1 MPEQWLTFRE
11 WNLASINFYQVPSE
25 WPPVPTV
32 MALLLVVLLVL
43 VVLRVSGRLDGQRL
57 WAATGIA
64 GLAAWLLLDAPWQ
77 LQLGRQALSTW
88 HTYAGLRLQDR
99 LLRSDGVYYALGRD
113 FSAEI
118 EPSSRVFVSSDSDFG
133 GMRIAFH
140 LYPHNVYWKRHESTP
155 PMTDSALMPG
165 DYIVIMR
172 PSSARFLRNERQL
185 RYPGRS
191 PIPVTP
197 VLFDTHGG
205 LFRVR

>member
-11 WNLASINFYQVPSE
+11 WNLASINFYRVPSE

-32 MALLLVVLLVL
+32 MALLLAVLLVL
-43 VVLRVSGRLDGQRL
+43 VVLRVSGRLDPRRL
-57 WAATGIA
+57 WAAAGIA
-64 GLAAWLLLDAPWQ
+64 GLAGWLLLDALWQ

-88 HTYAGLRLQDR
+88 NTYAGLPLEDR
-99 LLRSDGVYYALGRD
+99 LLLSDGAYYSLGRD

-118 EPSSRVFVSSDSDFG
+118 EPASRVFVSSDSDFG

-140 LYPHNVYWKRHESTP
+140 LYPHNVYWKRHEPTP
-155 PMTDSALMPG
+155 PTTRSALVPG
-165 DYIVIMR
+165 DYIVIIR
-172 PSSARFLRNERQL
+172 PSSAQFLRNELQL
-185 RYPGRS
+185 RYPGRA

-197 VLFDTHGG
+197 VLFDAHGG